1 MNKKTLILGSL
12 IVMATTMVNA
22 QVGKDFQGNYSLDID
37 ENLLN
42 NIFTNKL
49 FADSL
54 SENSK
59 RKVIIKTR
67 MSKERKERRSPEEI
81 KEEVE
86 KKVQG
91 TVTKLFSE
99 ELEKMGGTQNAKVTM
114 EGKFKSIIISE
125 IIITANTIESL
136 YEKTGKRTVMYSF
149 KNENVKKITDGYEI
163 KTDEDKVITLIR
175 KDKQTLV
182 IPERAYVLKKK

>member
-1 MNKKTLILGSL
+1 MKKKTLILGCL
-12 IVMATTMVNA
+12 LMMMATMVNA

-37 ENLLN
+37 VDLFN

-49 FADSL
+49 FTDSL
-54 SENSK
+54 PGNSK
-59 RKVIIKTR
+59 QRVIIATG
-67 MSKERKERRSPEEI
+67 MSKDRKSPEEI
-81 KEEVE
+81 KDEVE
-86 KKVQG
+86 KKVKE

-99 ELEKMGGTQNAKVTM
+99 EQEKMGGTQNAKVTM
-114 EGKFKSIIISE
+114 EGKSKSIIISE

-163 KTDEDKVITLIR
+163 KTDEDEVITLIR

-182 IPERAYVLKKK
+182 IPERGFVLKKK